1 MPQEDTLSE
10 IKELKETLEK
20 WMLHTTQ
27 YPVPSYSEIASEQ
40 NKKIDSIE
48 KKVDHLTEML
58 TNHTSKYKGF
68 YSLVDKS
75 GEAVS
80 SVSWIAHGIF
90 LVIKWTVVTAGIIAA
105 FMGIIKGWWFAF
117 ITSAIRPFIL

>member
-1 MPQEDTLSE
+1 
-10 IKELKETLEK
+10 
-20 WMLHTTQ
+20 
-27 YPVPSYSEIASEQ
+27 
-40 NKKIDSIE
+40 
-48 KKVDHLTEML
+48 ML

-75 GEAVS
+75 GEAVT

>member
-40 NKKIDSIE
+40 NKK
-48 KKVDHLTEML
+48 
-58 TNHTSKYKGF
+58 N
-68 YSLVDKS
+68 
-75 GEAVS
+75 
-80 SVSWIAHGIF
+80 
-90 LVIKWTVVTAGIIAA
+90 
-105 FMGIIKGWWFAF
+105 
-117 ITSAIRPFIL
+117 